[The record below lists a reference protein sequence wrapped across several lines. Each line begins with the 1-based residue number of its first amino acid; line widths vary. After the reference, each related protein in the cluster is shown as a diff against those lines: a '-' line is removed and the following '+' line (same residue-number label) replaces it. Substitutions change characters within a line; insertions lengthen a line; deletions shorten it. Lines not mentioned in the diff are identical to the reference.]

1 MKIIVTVN
9 AIENDAIK
17 IVLIGLL
24 FFSGF
29 NLAVANIQLLLYITI
44 YYKKLSTYN
53 EIEIKRS

>member
-9 AIENDAIK
+9 AITNDAIK
-17 IVLIGLL
+17 I
-24 FFSGF
+24 FFSDF
-29 NLAVANIQLLLYITI
+29 NLTVANIQLLLYITI

>member
-24 FFSGF
+24 FFSDF
-29 NLAVANIQLLLYITI
+29 NLTVANIQLLLYITI